1 MGSGGVAAGAGVAGA
16 TGDAAGVV
24 AEGAV
29 ADSMVV
35 FAVVAGAEGVAG
47 AEEATLA
54 WPNILEIRLVSI
66 PILQT
71 VRLCDRKWM
80 L

>member
-1 MGSGGVAAGAGVAGA
+1 MAGETA
-16 TGDAAGVV
+16 DAAGVV

-29 ADSMVV
+29 ADSIVV
-35 FAVVAGAEGVAG
+35 FAGVVGAEEVAG

-80 L
+80 LYLDYVSPNFGG